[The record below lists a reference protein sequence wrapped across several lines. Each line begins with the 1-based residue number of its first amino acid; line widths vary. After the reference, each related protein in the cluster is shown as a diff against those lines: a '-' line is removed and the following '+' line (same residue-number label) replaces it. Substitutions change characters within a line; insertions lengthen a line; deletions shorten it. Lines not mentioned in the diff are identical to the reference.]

1 MDLEDQFELQHLF
14 FSERKCRTCGIR
26 KNLLDSFYKIR
37 KNNTIS
43 SSYSYEC
50 KECNVKRIQESRKK
64 KPYLIEWEYPDW

>member
-14 FSERKCRTCGIR
+14 FSERKCRTCGMR

-50 KECNVKRIQESRKK
+50 KECSVKRIQESRKK